1 MADAN
6 LPNSSAAKRARI
18 IAEQASRE
26 AANGTGLRMT
36 RRKKSRQGWTVYP
49 SNQRT
54 AEPKAPAEAEPAG
67 DAAATA
73 GDD

>member
-1 MADAN
+1 MADAG

-26 AANGTGLRMT
+26 AANGTGLRMV
-36 RRKKSRQGWTVYP
+36 RRKKSRQGWTSYP
-49 SNQRT
+49 SVQRT
-54 AEPKAPAEAEPAG
+54 AEPQAAAAPEPAG
-67 DAAATA
+67 DASTA